1 MVDELAEFKQRARR
15 YLHSRDIYADE
26 TDIQISRTT
35 SSVHGTDWIA
45 TIDIEGDSWW
55 LIGGSTPITLN
66 KQDEFRNIQEV
77 YYFHVGVA
85 DRLINRRDIE
95 NPQTF
100 DSDLRHAFI
109 NHASE
114 DKADFVKPLFEELTK
129 KGLYIWYD
137 NNEITA
143 GKSIRR
149 SIEAGLQIN
158 AYGISV
164 LSETY
169 FGKSWAQEELDI
181 LVDQQTTAGK
191 TIIIPIWYGVS
202 SDDVRNHNSTLASR
216 YAITGDETCVSE
228 VADEI
233 FESIVNDA
241 KDEGRSL
248 IPLDEDILG
257 PSGNDDST
265 ESGGLSVTDIMRSHN
280 VHYFDGRYFEQSV
293 TNQTEASKIIDQL
306 GEADDIHRITSD
318 HRTPLDG
325 LGDGDYIIADV
336 SLSRTPLNRFNQL
349 FQNYR
354 RFLDMEDQFDGQEGQ
369 MILNQI
375 EDAAEYFKAEMPPGR
390 DGDFVFKL
398 SQNHTFH
405 NLSEYVDDRREH
417 SIFATVKHV
426 YNERERDHFLD
437 ILNDA
442 PGRSRKE
449 RSEQR
454 MRLKKM
460 ANELD
465 NFSDEN
471 VSESDFYIAHPDI
484 TLTPIAVYD

>member
-1 MVDELAEFKQRARR
+1 MADEVAEFKQRARR
-15 YLHSRDIYADE
+15 YLHSRDIYVDD

-35 SSVHGTDWIA
+35 SSVHGKDWIA
-45 TIDIEGDSWW
+45 TICFDGDSWW

-66 KQDEFRNIQEV
+66 KQDEFRNIQEA
-77 YYFHVGVA
+77 YYFHVGVT

-95 NPQTF
+95 NPQVF
-100 DSDLRHAFI
+100 DSEIRHAFI

-114 DKADFVKPLFEELTK
+114 DKADFVKPLFEKLTE

-137 NNEITA
+137 DDEITA

-191 TIIIPIWYGVS
+191 TIILPIWYNIS
-202 SDDVRNHNSTLASR
+202 SKDVRRHNSTLAGR

-228 VADEI
+228 VADKI
-233 FESIVNDA
+233 FESIVDDA
-241 KDEGRSL
+241 KNEGRSL

-257 PSGNDDST
+257 SSDNDDST
-265 ESGGLSVTDIMRSHN
+265 GSEKLSVTDIMRSHN

-293 TNQTEASKIIDQL
+293 TDQTEASKIIDQL
-306 GEADDIHRITSD
+306 GKADDVHRITSD
-318 HRTPLDG
+318 HRTSLDG
-325 LGDGDYIIADV
+325 LSDGDYIIADV
-336 SLSRTPLNRFNQL
+336 FLSRTPLNQFNQL
-349 FQNYR
+349 LQNYR
-354 RFLDMEDQFDGQEGQ
+354 KFLDMEDQFKGQEGQ
-369 MILNQI
+369 MTLNQI
-375 EDAAEYFKAEMPPGR
+375 EGAAEYFKAEMPPGR
-390 DGDFVFKL
+390 DGDFVFEL
-398 SQNHTFH
+398 SQDHTFH

-442 PGRSRKE
+442 PGKSRKE

-454 MRLKKM
+454 MRLKEM
-460 ANELD
+460 ANKLD
-465 NFSDEN
+465 DISNEN